1 MKLIISEKD
10 STAKRI
16 SAILSGGKAKVD
28 KINTV
33 AVYSFKYKDADYLAI
48 GLRGHIIKVD
58 FPKEYSNWQQ
68 VEPTDLID
76 APLVKVISQKNIS
89 GALKKVAKDAKEI
102 IIATDFDRE
111 GELIGVEALEQANKA
126 SGEVPVSRAR
136 FSSLTNQEIIQSFE
150 NLDKIYYDLAFA
162 GEARQKIDL
171 IWGATLTRFLSLAST
186 RLGKSFLSVGRV
198 QSPTLSL
205 IVNKE
210 KERQAFVPTSYWQ
223 IKADFET
230 ETKEKIEASHK
241 ADRFLVK
248 EEADKAFGLMAQE
261 SKVLSIN
268 ATRKFLQPPAPFN
281 TTAFFTAASA
291 LGINPAAAMNVAEG
305 LYMQGLISYPRVDN
319 TVYPETME
327 LEPVVQMLG
336 NVPDFKPAVDA
347 ILKQKKIE
355 PTRGKKQATDHP
367 PIHPTDIANKE
378 KLTSREWR
386 IYELVARRFLAT
398 LAEKAEQESLR
409 IDITSGTEVFIA
421 RGQRILTEGWLL
433 SYPYSRKKDA
443 ELPQMTEG
451 QKLILINKTMEDKET
466 QPPGRFGQ
474 GRLIEEMEKLGL
486 GTKATRHSIIQN
498 LYERGYVHGDPIEP
512 TELGVA
518 VADALQNHAYL
529 ITTNAMTAE
538 LEKDMDSIAEG
549 STKQENVVDKSRLM
563 LDNIMQ
569 QLKAKKE
576 QVAEGIR
583 AGIKLDQIL
592 GTCSNCGKNLRI
604 MRAKKSK
611 KRFVGCTGYPECT
624 NSYPLPQFGSIVST
638 GETCGECNSPK
649 VKVIS
654 KGSRPWI
661 LCIDP
666 QCPTK
671 AKPVQAAKEQ
681 S

>member
-16 SAILSGGKAKVD
+16 STILSGGKIKTD
-28 KINTV
+28 KINNV
-33 AVYSFKYKDADYLAI
+33 AVYTFKYDGADYKAI

-58 FPKEYSNWQQ
+58 FPKEYSNWQKI
-68 VEPTDLID
+68 EPTDLID
-76 APLVKVISQKNIS
+76 APLVKVISQKMIS
-89 GALKKVAKDAKEI
+89 GALKKVAVGAKEI
-102 IIATDFDRE
+102 VIATDFDRE
-111 GELIGVEALEQANKA
+111 GELIGLEALEEAYKT
-126 SGEVPVSRAR
+126 SGEVPVRRAR
-136 FSSLTNQEIIQSFE
+136 FSSLTQQEIAHSFS
-150 NLDKIYYDLAFA
+150 NLDKLYYDLAYA

-210 KERQAFVPTSYWQ
+210 KERQAFVPTKYWQ
-223 IKADFET
+223 IKAVFDTGEN
-230 ETKEKIEASHK
+230 EKIEAGHK
-241 ADRFLVK
+241 TDRFLSN
-248 EEADKAFGLMAQE
+248 EEATKAFDSMEKE
-261 SKVLSIN
+261 SKVLSLN
-268 ATRKFLQPPAPFN
+268 ATRKFLNPPAPFN
-281 TTAFFTAASA
+281 TTAFFTAAST
-291 LGINPAAAMNVAEG
+291 LGINPAAAMNIAEG
-305 LYMQGLISYPRVDN
+305 LYMQGYISYPRVDN
-319 TVYPETME
+319 TVYPETMDHTAL
-327 LEPVVQMLG
+327 LETLRE
-336 NVPDFKPAVDA
+336 VPDFKPAVDQ
-347 ILKQKKIE
+347 IMKQEKIV
-355 PTRGKKQATDHP
+355 PTKGKKKATDHP
-367 PIHPTDIANKE
+367 PMHPTEAADKE

-386 IYELVARRFLAT
+386 IYELVARRYLAT
-398 LAEKAEQESLR
+398 LSEKAEQESLR
-409 IDITSGTEVFIA
+409 VDIVSGSEVFIA

-443 ELPQMTEG
+443 ELPKLSEG
-451 QKLILINKTMEDKET
+451 QNLILEDKTLEDKET

-512 TELGVA
+512 TELGIA
-518 VADALQNHAYL
+518 VSEALQQHAYL
-529 ITTNAMTAE
+529 ITTNEMTSE

-563 LDNIMQ
+563 LGNIMQ

-592 GTCSNCGKNLRI
+592 GTCTNCGKSLRI

-649 VKVIS
+649 IKVIS

-661 LCIDP
+661 LCINP

-671 AKPVQAAKEQ
+671 EKPAKTAEEQ